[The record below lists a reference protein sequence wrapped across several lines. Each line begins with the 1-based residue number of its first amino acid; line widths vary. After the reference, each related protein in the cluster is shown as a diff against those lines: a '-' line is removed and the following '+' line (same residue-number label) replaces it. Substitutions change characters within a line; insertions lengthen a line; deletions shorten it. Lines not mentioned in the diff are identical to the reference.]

1 MDKEALLSFLV
12 TTLMR
17 ALGLTLR
24 IEFRDHA
31 GYLDPQRSRPF
42 LFAAWHNRILVLPV
56 AFDRFCSKVGK
67 PLTVL
72 TSSSR
77 DGGLLSAVVGRF
89 GIGAVRGSS
98 SRRGAAAVLR
108 LASMLEEGS
117 DIIITPDGPRGPCY
131 TLGPGLIFLA
141 QKTGVPVSGV
151 DVEYSRYWEL
161 KSWDRFR
168 IPKPFS
174 KVFITL
180 SQAEAIEPTG
190 DDAAFEEARVRF
202 ERLLRGEE
210 TPESVPA
217 EA

>member
-1 MDKEALLSFLV
+1 
-12 TTLMR
+12 MR

-24 IEFRDHA
+24 IEFRDYA
-31 GYLDPQRSRPF
+31 GYLDPQRRRPF

-56 AFDRFCSKVGK
+56 AFDQFCSKVGK

-117 DIIITPDGPRGPCY
+117 DIIITPDGPQGPCY
-131 TLGPGLIFLA
+131 TVGPGLIFLA
-141 QKTGVPVSGV
+141 QKTGAPVSRI
-151 DVEYSRYWEL
+151 DVEYSRFWEL

-174 KVFITL
+174 RVTITL
-180 SQAEAIEPTG
+180 SRAEPIEPT
-190 DDAAFEEARVRF
+190 DSDAAFEESRARF
-202 ERLLRGEE
+202 ERLLRGYGAS
-210 TPESVPA
+210 ESVPA
-217 EA
+217 HA